1 MGKATGFL
9 EYARQENTDRDPR
22 ERINDYEEL
31 HLPLDPQARR
41 EQGARCMNCGVP
53 MCQSA
58 IRLKGMVTGCPLHNL
73 IPEWNDQIYA
83 GHERHALSRL
93 LKTSNF
99 PEFTGRV
106 CPALCEKACI
116 NGMDGQPVTVHDNEL
131 YIIETAFA
139 NGWMQPRVPAL
150 RSGKKVAV
158 IGSGPSGLAA
168 ADQLNHRGHLVTV
181 FERED
186 RIGGLL
192 MYGIPNMKLDKSVI
206 ERRKKLMEAEG
217 VIFRTGVNVD
227 ETNAKQIMVDY
238 DAVILACGAKQP
250 RDLQAAIT
258 GSASDGKKKSADS
271 TLSSSDPAAKAI
283 NGTAVNSTNVPA
295 SKAINRM
302 AAESV
307 DDRSASPEHEPAKK
321 ETPKSLESLKSL
333 KLSKSS
339 GSSEALKKDHIRNDQ
354 LPGSVS
360 EVEGVFFAVDYLTEC
375 TRALL
380 SGTPDTR
387 AEGKHVVIVGGGD
400 TGNDC
405 IGTVL
410 RQKCKSVTA
419 IEMMPAP
426 PVLRAESNPWPEW
439 PKTLKTDY
447 GHEEAITRYGVDP
460 RIFRTT
466 VRELILEKGVLKKIC
481 IVQVQFKDGK
491 LCEIPGTQKI
501 LPCDLLLIA
510 AGFTGCQPYTARAFG
525 VQLSSRG
532 TVQTQEGPDHYKTN
546 IPGVFTAGDMHRGQ
560 SLVVWNV
567 VEGRGC
573 AREVDQYLMGYTM
586 L

>member
-9 EYARQENTDRDPR
+9 EYTRQENTDRDPR
-22 ERINDYEEL
+22 ERIEDYEEL
-31 HLPLDPQARR
+31 HLPLDAQARR

-139 NGWMQPRVPAL
+139 NGWMKPRVPAL

-206 ERRKKLMEAEG
+206 ERRRKLMEAEG
-217 VIFRTGVNVD
+217 VIFRTGFNVD
-227 ETNAKQIMVDY
+227 ETNAKQIMSDY

-250 RDLQAAIT
+250 RELQAAIT
-258 GSASDGKKKSADS
+258 GSASGVKKKKRSGPDSPSAPTDMKSVPTDIESAPTDMKSAPSDMKSAPSDITSDS
-271 TLSSSDPAAKAI
+271 SAPSDKPANNPAI
-283 NGTAVNSTNVPA
+283 
-295 SKAINRM
+295 
-302 AAESV
+302 AESARK
-307 DDRSASPEHEPAKK
+307 DSPGNDRLPE
-321 ETPKSLESLKSL
+321 SV
-333 KLSKSS
+333 
-339 GSSEALKKDHIRNDQ
+339 KD
-354 LPGSVS
+354 
-360 EVEGVFFAVDYLTEC
+360 VEGVYFAVDFLTEC
-375 TRALL
+375 TKALL

-426 PVLRAESNPWPEW
+426 PVMRAESNPWPEW
-439 PKTLKTDY
+439 PKTLKIDY
-447 GHEEAITRYGVDP
+447 GHVEAITRYGVDP
-460 RIFRTT
+460 RVFRTT

-481 IVQVQFKDGK
+481 TVQVQFKDGK
-491 LCEIPGTQKI
+491 LCELAGTQKI
-501 LPCDLLLIA
+501 IPCDILLIA

-525 VQLSSRG
+525 VELSPRG
-532 TVQTQEGPDHYKTN
+532 TVLTKEGPDHYRTD

-560 SLVVWNV
+560 SLVVWNI

-573 AREVDQYLMGYTM
+573 AREVDEYLMGYTM

>member
-9 EYARQENTDRDPR
+9 EYTRQENTDRDPR
-22 ERINDYEEL
+22 ERIEDYEEL
-31 HLPLDPQARR
+31 HLPLDAQARR

-139 NGWMQPRVPAL
+139 NGWMKPRVPAL

-206 ERRKKLMEAEG
+206 ERRRKLMEAEG
-217 VIFRTGVNVD
+217 VIFRTGFNVD
-227 ETNAKQIMVDY
+227 ETNAKQIMSDY

-250 RDLQAAIT
+250 RELQAAIT
-258 GSASDGKKKSADS
+258 ESASGVKKKKRSGPDSPSAPTDMKSVPTDIESAPTDMKSAQSDITSDS
-271 TLSSSDPAAKAI
+271 SAPSDKPANDPAI
-283 NGTAVNSTNVPA
+283 
-295 SKAINRM
+295 
-302 AAESV
+302 AESARK
-307 DDRSASPEHEPAKK
+307 DSPGNDRLPE
-321 ETPKSLESLKSL
+321 SV
-333 KLSKSS
+333 
-339 GSSEALKKDHIRNDQ
+339 KD
-354 LPGSVS
+354 
-360 EVEGVFFAVDYLTEC
+360 VEGVYFAVDFLTEC
-375 TRALL
+375 TKALL

-426 PVLRAESNPWPEW
+426 PVMRAESNPWPEW
-439 PKTLKTDY
+439 PKTLKIDY
-447 GHEEAITRYGVDP
+447 GHVEAITRYGVDP
-460 RIFRTT
+460 RVFRTT

-481 IVQVQFKDGK
+481 TVQVQFKDGK
-491 LCEIPGTQKI
+491 LCELAGTQKI
-501 LPCDLLLIA
+501 IPCDILLIA

-525 VQLSSRG
+525 VELSPRG
-532 TVQTQEGPDHYKTN
+532 TVLTKEGPDHYRTD

-560 SLVVWNV
+560 SLIVWNI

-573 AREVDQYLMGYTM
+573 AREVDEYLMGYTM

>member
-9 EYARQENTDRDPR
+9 EYTRQENTDRDPR
-22 ERINDYEEL
+22 ERIEDYEEL
-31 HLPLDPQARR
+31 HLPLDAQARR

-139 NGWMQPRVPAL
+139 NGWMKPRVPAL

-206 ERRKKLMEAEG
+206 ERRRKLMETEG
-217 VIFRTGVNVD
+217 VIFRTGFNVD
-227 ETNAKQIMVDY
+227 ETNAKQIMSDY

-250 RDLQAAIT
+250 RELQAAIT
-258 GSASDGKKKSADS
+258 GSASGVKKKKRSGPDSPSAPTDMKSVPTDIESAPTDMKSAPSDITSDS
-271 TLSSSDPAAKAI
+271 SAPSDKPANNPAI
-283 NGTAVNSTNVPA
+283 
-295 SKAINRM
+295 
-302 AAESV
+302 AESARK
-307 DDRSASPEHEPAKK
+307 DSPGNDRLPE
-321 ETPKSLESLKSL
+321 SV
-333 KLSKSS
+333 
-339 GSSEALKKDHIRNDQ
+339 KD
-354 LPGSVS
+354 
-360 EVEGVFFAVDYLTEC
+360 VEGVYFAVDFLTEC
-375 TRALL
+375 TKALL

-426 PVLRAESNPWPEW
+426 PVMRAESNPWPEW
-439 PKTLKTDY
+439 PKTLKIDY
-447 GHEEAITRYGVDP
+447 GHVEAITRYGVDP
-460 RIFRTT
+460 RVFRTT

-481 IVQVQFKDGK
+481 TVQVQFKDGK
-491 LCEIPGTQKI
+491 LCELAGTQKI
-501 LPCDLLLIA
+501 IPCDILLIA
-510 AGFTGCQPYTARAFG
+510 AGFTGCQPYTAQAFG
-525 VQLSSRG
+525 VHLSPRG
-532 TVQTQEGPDHYKTN
+532 TVLTKEGPDHYGTDV
-546 IPGVFTAGDMHRGQ
+546 PGVFTAGDMHRGQ
-560 SLVVWNV
+560 SLVVWNI

-573 AREVDQYLMGYTM
+573 AREVDEYLMGYTM